1 MGIFKEEDRQEIAKI
16 LKEKIKA
23 DVHVDLFIKKG
34 SKIIIPGKDP
44 SECPACEAIV
54 EMFQELE
61 EIDSRLTHTVH
72 DMADNEKKAAEMG
85 VDHVPAIVFN
95 GKKEGQ
101 LIFYGIPSG
110 YEFASLLETLG
121 AVSAEDAPLF
131 SPEMKEYLKG
141 IASPVNFKVFVTPSC
156 PYCPSAAL
164 SALMAAKLN
173 KNIKAEVYEVTE
185 FPAIGDKY
193 KVEGVPKT
201 VINETEEIVG
211 GYPESN
217 LKEKLEGL
225 LS

>member
-1 MGIFKEEDRQEIAKI
+1 MGIFKEEDRQEIAKV
-16 LKEKIKA
+16 LKDKVRSE
-23 DVHVDLFIKKG
+23 VHVDLFIKKG
-34 SKIIIPGKDP
+34 TKIIIPGKDP
-44 SECPACEAIV
+44 SECPYCETLV
-54 EMFQELE
+54 EMFTELE

-72 DMADNEKKAAEMG
+72 DMAEEEKKAAEMG
-85 VDHVPAIVFN
+85 VENVPAIVFN

-121 AVSAEDAPLF
+121 AVSGEDSPLF
-131 SPEMKEYLKG
+131 SPEMQEYLKK
-141 IASPVNFKVFVTPSC
+141 ITSPVNLKVFVTPSC

-185 FPAIGDKY
+185 FPAVGDHY

-211 GYPESN
+211 GYPEQS
-217 LKEKLEGL
+217 LKEKIEGL